1 MDKFRSEIAK
11 DVTRAAAKLLEKQ
24 EARAMEGNLMDFVRY
39 VWPVVE
45 PSIPMVEGWAVN
57 AIADHLQAVTR
68 GEIRRLLINVP
79 PGFMKAITYETP
91 VPTLGGW
98 KPHGALRIG
107 DYVFGPDGLPRV
119 ITNRTPNVLEPCYEI
134 TFDDGLKITAGA
146 AHEWAIERD
155 FPNQNHDGRG
165 KWGRKP
171 LIVETRDLF
180 VGKGR
185 QRSDRIPMSAPIQF
199 PHADL
204 EIEPYLLGY
213 WLGDGDAGQAVI
225 YCGKTDLSHVEILGR
240 EVVGTGTAHR
250 VQIDDLKER
259 LHYFDL
265 VKNKHIPEEY
275 FEGSVTQRWELVRGL
290 MDSDGQADIDR
301 DGQVRC
307 RFTNENEKI
316 IDGLHRI
323 LSSLGIKASRN
334 GNRLR
339 FTPPLGAK
347 VFKLE
352 RKQSRLDARKI
363 PPRASRIGYRYIK
376 SVVPIGQKIVNCIEV
391 DGGTYVA
398 ASHCFIT
405 RNSLLTNVFWPAW
418 EWGPQNRPW
427 YRYVCASYSN
437 HLTERDNLRCRN
449 VVMSERYQRLWRGR
463 FRISNEQFT
472 KVKFANDQTGW
483 KLATSV
489 GGIGV
494 GERGDRFV
502 IDDPNNTMMM
512 ESEAVRWTTNMWF
525 TEVVPDRLNNP
536 KESAIVV
543 IQQRL
548 HEEDVSGVALEQDL
562 GYTHLCI
569 PMEYIPNGMVCG
581 YDVNGKV
588 KNFDT
593 WDKEILQP
601 EKIFWVDPRF
611 EDGELAWPQRFGP
624 DECKEIKH
632 AKKEYAW
639 CNPGEAP
646 VLMSDLSMKPISEV
660 KQGDKLVG
668 FTIGNKLRR
677 ARLQVAEVKSI
688 SVSQQPVVKMTFAS
702 GEVIR
707 CTPNHKWWTVRNDVA
722 HRPYA
727 PARVGSLLS
736 RVCPARL
743 PEITDPEDIWDA
755 AWLAGFFDGE
765 GSVSINHRRTGNS
778 SPLVSFTQGDGR
790 NYDLCLNLERVL
802 NKFGFNWGMVK
813 KPSRGRDSLHDM
825 RFYWLKMAKEGRAS
839 RLPLYQRFLHIVK
852 PIKWKDRLTEASA
865 SGRLY
870 TTAEKVVS
878 IEPDGFE
885 TVYGLE
891 TTTGNYV
898 VWGIASSNSGQYQ
911 QSPEIRGGSIIRRD
925 YWQTWDAP
933 QFPENVEY
941 ILASLDTAYTEKQE
955 NDASALTIWGM
966 FRDVASNPKFILL
979 HAWQERMEL
988 HALVGRVLRSCLGD
1002 IATGRPPVDRLLIE
1016 SRAAGLSV
1024 SQEIRR
1030 LVGFN
1035 GQFGIE
1041 LINPPSKNG
1050 DKVSRAHSILHLFA
1064 DGMIYTP
1071 KGMTWCDE
1079 VINQCA
1085 VFPKGSHDDLVDST
1099 TMALRY
1105 LRDIG
1110 IALTREEARSEIA
1123 ELYRYRKPLG
1133 AIYPC

>member
-1 MDKFRSEIAK
+1 MNDLLRSEIARN
-11 DVTRAAAKLLEKQ
+11 VTLATAKLREKA
-24 EARAMEGNLMDFVRY
+24 EARAMEGDLLSFVRY

-45 PSIPMVEGWAVN
+45 PAIPFVEGWAIT
-57 AIADHLQAVTR
+57 AIAEHLQAVTK

-79 PGFMKAITYETP
+79 PGFTKAITYETL

-165 KWGRKP
+165 KWGRKS
-171 LIVETRDLF
+171 LIVETRDLL

-199 PHADL
+199 PRADL

-213 WLGDGDAGQAVI
+213 WLGDGDAGLAVI
-225 YCGKTDLSHVEILGR
+225 YCGKTDLAHVEILGR

-275 FEGSVTQRWELVRGL
+275 FEGSVAQRWELVRGL

-307 RFTNENEKI
+307 RFTSENEKI

-376 SVVPIGQKIVNCIEV
+376 SVVPIGQKVVNCIEV
-391 DGGTYVA
+391 DGGIYVA
-398 ASHCFIT
+398 ASHCFVT

-512 ESEAVRWTTNMWF
+512 ESEAVRWTTNKWI
-525 TEVVPDRLNNP
+525 TEVVPERLNNP
-536 KESAIVV
+536 NESAIVV

-548 HEEDVSGVALEQDL
+548 HEEDVSGVALDNDL

-569 PMEYIPNGMVCG
+569 PMYYVPNGMVCG
-581 YDVNGKV
+581 YDVEGKIR
-588 KNFDT
+588 NFDL
-593 WDKEILQP
+593 WDDQEIPP
-601 EKIFWVDPRF
+601 EKVFWVDPRHN
-611 EDGELAWPQRFGP
+611 EGDLAWPERFGT
-624 DECKEIKH
+624 EQCEEIRH

-639 CNPGEAP
+639 
-646 VLMSDLSMKPISEV
+646 
-660 KQGDKLVG
+660 
-668 FTIGNKLRR
+668 
-677 ARLQVAEVKSI
+677 
-688 SVSQQPVVKMTFAS
+688 
-702 GEVIR
+702 
-707 CTPNHKWWTVRNDVA
+707 
-722 HRPYA
+722 
-727 PARVGSLLS
+727 
-736 RVCPARL
+736 
-743 PEITDPEDIWDA
+743 
-755 AWLAGFFDGE
+755 
-765 GSVSINHRRTGNS
+765 
-778 SPLVSFTQGDGR
+778 
-790 NYDLCLNLERVL
+790 
-802 NKFGFNWGMVK
+802 
-813 KPSRGRDSLHDM
+813 
-825 RFYWLKMAKEGRAS
+825 
-839 RLPLYQRFLHIVK
+839 
-852 PIKWKDRLTEASA
+852 
-865 SGRLY
+865 
-870 TTAEKVVS
+870 
-878 IEPDGFE
+878 
-885 TVYGLE
+885 
-891 TTTGNYV
+891 
-898 VWGIASSNSGQYQ
+898 SGQYQ

-933 QFPENVEY
+933 KFPENIEY

-955 NDASALTIWGM
+955 NDASALTIWGL
-966 FRDVASNPKFILL
+966 FRDANRNPKFILL
-979 HAWQERMEL
+979 HAWNERLEM
-988 HALVGRVLRSCLGD
+988 HALVNKVIQSCAGD
-1002 IATGRPPVDRLLIE
+1002 LATGRPPVDRLLIE
-1016 SRAAGLSV
+1016 SKASGLSV

-1030 LVGFN
+1030 LIGFN
-1035 GQFGIE
+1035 GLFGIE
-1041 LINPPSKNG
+1041 LVNPGKG
-1050 DKVSRAHSILHLFA
+1050 MVDRDKVARAHSIIHLFA
-1064 DGMIYTP
+1064 DGMVYTP
-1071 KGMTWCDE
+1071 KGITWADQ

-1085 VFPKGSHDDLVDST
+1085 VFPKGTHDDLVDSV
-1099 TMALRY
+1099 TMAMRY
-1105 LRDIG
+1105 LRDFG
-1110 IALTREEARSEIA
+1110 YALTREEARYEI
-1123 ELYRYRKPLG
+1123 EEQYRYRPRMGVL
-1133 AIYPC
+1133 YPC